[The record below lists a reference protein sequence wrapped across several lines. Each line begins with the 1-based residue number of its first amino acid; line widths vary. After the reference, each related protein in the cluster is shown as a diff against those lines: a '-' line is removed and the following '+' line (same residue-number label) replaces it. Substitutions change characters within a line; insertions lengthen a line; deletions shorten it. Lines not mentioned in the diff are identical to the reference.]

1 MRRLTISAHA
11 CTETLRLLIAM
22 AWADG
27 RLDDKEKAGVR
38 GAAGALNLSKDFR
51 DKLDESLAKALPFDQ
66 LLFEGFTGRD
76 KSFAYVAAVWMM
88 GADDAI
94 DEKEKALV
102 DRLAKE
108 FEFGSEL
115 RAELDGIAK
124 DLGKAAGARK
134 WEDEI
139 VALFKAIPPRLE
151 KAAPGDI
158 EVTFE

>member
-1 MRRLTISAHA
+1 MRRLTISALA

-27 RLDDKEKAGVR
+27 HLDDKEKAGVR
-38 GAAGALNLSKDFR
+38 GAAEVLNLSKEFR
-51 DKLDESLAKALPFDQ
+51 SKLDESLAKALPFDEI
-66 LLFEGFTGRD
+66 LFEGLSGRD
-76 KSFAYVAAVWMM
+76 KAFAYVAAVWMM
-88 GADDAI
+88 GADDNI
-94 DEKEKALV
+94 DDKEKALV

-108 FEFGSEL
+108 FEFGSEH

-124 DLGKAAGARK
+124 DLAKAAGARK

-158 EVTFE
+158 EVSFE